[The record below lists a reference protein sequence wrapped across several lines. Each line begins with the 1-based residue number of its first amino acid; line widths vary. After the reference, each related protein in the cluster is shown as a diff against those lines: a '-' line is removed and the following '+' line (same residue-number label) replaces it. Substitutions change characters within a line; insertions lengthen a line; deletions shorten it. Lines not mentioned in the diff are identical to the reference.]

1 MAFPRFKM
9 SVLPFAQEAKG
20 QAHFCGDF
28 AKTKQPNFHLIPVKL
43 SIWLAVY
50 GPLPEDLVEKMMLEI
65 PKAL

>member
-9 SVLPFAQEAKG
+9 SVLPLAREAKG

-43 SIWLAVY
+43 ASGWWFMGHFLKIW
-50 GPLPEDLVEKMMLEI
+50 
-65 PKAL
+65 